1 MTVSRLHSIVL
12 VVAVLASASWSRIV
26 VAQDDAQQRALK
38 RAQFMLRQLNNE
50 KAALQGENEA
60 LAMKV
65 TQLEGEVNRLR
76 AELDQAQTRSEALVG
91 RFTERVESANER
103 IRRTD
108 ERLVETT
115 EKYREAVSRLRDT
128 EAERDRFQG
137 ELETVRRDLA
147 DSESRNALLVDANLE
162 MAELYEDK
170 GFAQVLWKK
179 EPVTGLRE
187 VQVENILQEYRLRVE
202 NLKREAEPLAQ
213 TAPEAR

>member
-1 MTVSRLHSIVL
+1 MTVSRLRSIVL
-12 VVAVLASASWSRIV
+12 VVAVLASASWSGIV
-26 VAQDDAQQRALK
+26 FAQDDAQQRALK

-65 TQLEGEVNRLR
+65 TQLEGEVTRLG
-76 AELDQAQTRSEALVG
+76 AELDQVQARSEALVE
-91 RFTERVESANER
+91 RFTQRVESANER
-103 IRRTD
+103 IQRTD

-128 EAERDRFQG
+128 EAERDRLRG
-137 ELETVRRDLA
+137 ALETVRRELA
-147 DSESRNALLVDANLE
+147 DSETKNALLVDANLE
-162 MAELYEDK
+162 MAERYEDK
-170 GFAQVLWKK
+170 GFAEVLWKK

-202 NLKREAEPLAQ
+202 NLKRDAEPLAQ

>member
-1 MTVSRLHSIVL
+1 MTVSRLRSIVL
-12 VVAVLASASWSRIV
+12 LVAVLASASLSGIV
-26 VAQDDAQQRALK
+26 FAQDDAQQRALK

-65 TQLEGEVNRLR
+65 TQLEGEVTRLG
-76 AELDQAQTRSEALVG
+76 AELDQVQARSEALVE
-91 RFTERVESANER
+91 RFTQRVESANER

-115 EKYREAVSRLRDT
+115 ERYREAVSRLRDT
-128 EAERDRFQG
+128 EAERDRLRG
-137 ELETVRRDLA
+137 ALETVRRELA

-170 GFAQVLWKK
+170 GFAEVLWEK

-187 VQVENILQEYRLRVE
+187 VQVENILQEYRLRVDE
-202 NLKREAEPLAQ
+202 LDRGATSREVTSP
-213 TAPEAR
+213 R